1 MAEKEVSEE
10 KDTSNMDLLDRLGD
24 IEVFRTESQGTL
36 DKICSDL
43 AKASVPKQ
51 LGVGGVAGW
60 TTGYLTMK
68 AGKMAATAIGGTLLL
83 LQIAHHKGY
92 IKVDWN
98 KMTSDSA
105 SMADKIKKKLHLK
118 SKSGLEKFQ
127 EWSARNIYLAG
138 GFTGGF
144 FLGIAS
150 S

>member
-10 KDTSNMDLLDRLGD
+10 KDANMALLDRLGD
-24 IEVFRTESQGTL
+24 IEVFRSESQGTVE
-36 DKICSDL
+36 KIMSDL
-43 AKASVPKQ
+43 AKAPVPKQ
-51 LGVGGVAGW
+51 LAVGGVAGW
-60 TTGYLTMK
+60 TAGYLTMK
-68 AGKMAATAIGGTLLL
+68 AGKMAATAIGGSLLL

-98 KMTSDSA
+98 KMTTDSA
-105 SMADKIKKKLHLK
+105 SMADKIKKKLHMK
-118 SKSGLEKFQ
+118 SKSGFEKFQ
-127 EWSARNIYLAG
+127 EWSAKNVYLAG